1 MFSCCFCRTVKEE
14 EVESGVPAASARTLF
29 LIDGKPAAQ
38 KEPRQCSVT
47 LADKE
52 FQDYLQKCREQIAAS
67 AVVAMY
73 TGKEAQSERIKS
85 LTEEELTKVL
95 PVLDLDTTAGI
106 GLYLLSTLSFTISPL
121 FTAEPL

>member
-67 AVVAMY
+67 AVAMY
-73 TGKEAQSERIKS
+73 TGEKAQSERIKS
-85 LTEEELTKVL
+85 LKPIQELTEQELKTVM
-95 PVLDLDTTAGI
+95 PVLDLDITAGI
-106 GLYLLSTLSFTISPL
+106 GLYLLSTLSCTISPL
-121 FTAEPL
+121 